1 MASLCDHLTLIA
13 LCDDQPMRITSPC
26 VVSLRWQLSDAQGQA
41 IDELAEAVEFF
52 FGSDD
57 LLAKIEEALLEQ
69 EIGFETDLHLEPE
82 FGFGDYKPE
91 LVCFEMRSLF
101 PEQLEAGM
109 AFEGL
114 PHGSVTPD
122 MPKDVVYIVTEI
134 YPSHVVLDGNHPLA
148 GMALRLHLRVCDVR
162 EASANELAACTVGGG
177 LLAALGASAATVGAM
192 H

>member
-1 MASLCDHLTLIA
+1 MASLCGHLTTIA
-13 LCDDQPMRITSPC
+13 LCDDHLMRITSPC
-26 VVSLRWQLSDAQGQA
+26 VLSLRWRLSDAQGQA
-41 IDELAEAVEFF
+41 IDELAEPVEFF
-52 FGSDD
+52 FGGDD
-57 LLAKIEEALLEQ
+57 LLAKIEEVLLDQ

-82 FGFGDYKPE
+82 FAFGDYKPE
-91 LVCFEMRSLF
+91 LVCFETRSLF

-122 MPKDVVYIVTEI
+122 MPKDAVYVVTEI

-148 GMALRLHLRVCDVR
+148 SMALRLHLEVCDVR
-162 EASANELAACTVGGG
+162 HASADELAARTVGGG
-177 LLAALGASAATVGAM
+177 LLAVLGVSAAAVGAL